1 MRVLVTVGIFP
12 PDIGGPATFVPKIA
26 KYFQDELNYEIEIL
40 TLSDNKNSNINDDF
54 SVKRIDRNLPI
65 IYRWIKTIF
74 TIYKMGK
81 NKDLIF
87 VNGLGTETT
96 IANIFLK
103 KKIIRKIVGDPVW
116 ERAYSK
122 AKISES
128 FDEFQDNKNYGF
140 SISLQKKMRSFSIK
154 KSDIVVT
161 PSKHLKNFI
170 LNLGFKNK
178 IEIINNGVFIPEEN
192 TNIFTNDQINI
203 TIVSRLVSHKNIK
216 KIIRAISDLNDPLI
230 YLNIIGDGPELNQLQ
245 KISLESNNKDN
256 IIFHGKL
263 NRDDINHIFL
273 KSDIYIQAS
282 NYEGLPHSLLE
293 AMSYGI
299 PVLCTPVGECK
310 EILGNEDRGYIL
322 DLPVSKNNIKS
333 KISQIIGEKDIANK
347 KGERGK
353 DFINE
358 KYNLT
363 NSFNLYKNLF
373 TRLLEEEYK

>member
-65 IYRWIKTIF
+65 IYRWLKTIF
-74 TIYKMGK
+74 TIYKLGK

-87 VNGLGTETT
+87 VNGLGTEAT

-128 FDEFQDNKNYGF
+128 FDEFQVKNYGF
-140 SISLQKKMRSFSIK
+140 SISLQKKVRSFSIK

-203 TIVSRLVSHKNIK
+203 TIVSRLVSHKNIE
-216 KIIRAISDLNDPLI
+216 KIIKAISDLNSPLI
-230 YLNIIGDGPELNQLQ
+230 NLNIIGDGPELNQLQ

-310 EILGNEDRGYIL
+310 EILGNEDRGYML

-333 KISQIIGEKDIANK
+333 KISEIIGEKNIANK

>member
-65 IYRWIKTIF
+65 IYRWLKTIF
-74 TIYKMGK
+74 TIYKLGK

-128 FDEFQDNKNYGF
+128 FDEFQVKNYGF
-140 SISLQKKMRSFSIK
+140 SISFQKKVRSFSIK

-161 PSKHLKNFI
+161 PSQHLKNFI

-203 TIVSRLVSHKNIK
+203 TIVSRLVSHKNIE
-216 KIIRAISDLNDPLI
+216 KIIKAISDLNSPLI
-230 YLNIIGDGPELNQLQ
+230 NLNIIGDGPELNQLQ

-333 KISQIIGEKDIANK
+333 KIIEIIGEKNIANK

-358 KYNLT
+358 NYNLT

>member
-65 IYRWIKTIF
+65 IYRWLKTIF
-74 TIYKMGK
+74 TIYKLGK

-87 VNGLGTETT
+87 VNGLGTEAT

-128 FDEFQDNKNYGF
+128 FDEFQVKNYGF
-140 SISLQKKMRSFSIK
+140 SISFQKKVRSFSIK

-178 IEIINNGVFIPEEN
+178 IEIINNGVLIPEEN

-203 TIVSRLVSHKNIK
+203 TIVSRLVSHKNIE
-216 KIIRAISDLNDPLI
+216 KIIKAISDLNSPLI
-230 YLNIIGDGPELNQLQ
+230 NLNIIGDGPELNQLQ

-363 NSFNLYKNLF
+363 NSFTLYKNLF

>member
-40 TLSDNKNSNINDDF
+40 TLSDNKNLNIKDDF
-54 SVKRIDRNLPI
+54 DVKRIDRNLPI
-65 IYRWIKTIF
+65 IYRWLKTIF
-74 TIYKMGK
+74 TIYKLGK

-87 VNGLGTETT
+87 VNGLGTEAT

-128 FDEFQDNKNYGF
+128 FDEFQVKNYGF
-140 SISLQKKMRSFSIK
+140 SISLQKKVRSFSIK

-161 PSKHLKNFI
+161 PSQHLKNFI

-203 TIVSRLVSHKNIK
+203 TIVSRLVSHKNIE
-216 KIIRAISDLNDPLI
+216 KIIKAISDLNSPLI
-230 YLNIIGDGPELNQLQ
+230 NLNIIGDGPELNQLQ

-263 NRDDINHIFL
+263 NRDEINHIFL
-273 KSDIYIQAS
+273 NSDIYIQAS

-333 KISQIIGEKDIANK
+333 KISEIIGEKDIANK
-347 KGERGK
+347 KGETGK
-353 DFINE
+353 AFVIE

-363 NSFNLYKNLF
+363 NYLNLYKNLF

>member
-1 MRVLVTVGIFP
+1 VTVGIFP

-65 IYRWIKTIF
+65 IYRWLKTIF
-74 TIYKMGK
+74 TIYKLGK

-128 FDEFQDNKNYGF
+128 FDEFQVKNYGF
-140 SISLQKKMRSFSIK
+140 SISLQKKVRSFSIK

-161 PSKHLKNFI
+161 PSQHLKNFI

-203 TIVSRLVSHKNIK
+203 TIVSRLVSHKNIE
-216 KIIRAISDLNDPLI
+216 KIIKAISDLNSPLI
-230 YLNIIGDGPELNQLQ
+230 NLNIIGDGPELNQLQ

-263 NRDDINHIFL
+263 NRDEINHIFL
-273 KSDIYIQAS
+273 NSDIYIQAS

-333 KISQIIGEKDIANK
+333 KISEIIGEKDIANK

>member
-40 TLSDNKNSNINDDF
+40 TLSDNKNSNINNDF

-65 IYRWIKTIF
+65 IYRWLKTIF
-74 TIYKMGK
+74 TIYKLGK

-128 FDEFQDNKNYGF
+128 FDEFQVKNYGF
-140 SISLQKKMRSFSIK
+140 SISLQKKVRSFSIK

-333 KISQIIGEKDIANK
+333 KIIEIIGEKNIANK

>member
-65 IYRWIKTIF
+65 IYRWLKTIF
-74 TIYKMGK
+74 TIYKLGK

-128 FDEFQDNKNYGF
+128 FDEFQVKNYGF
-140 SISLQKKMRSFSIK
+140 SISLQKKVRSFSIK

-322 DLPVSKNNIKS
+322 DLPVSKNNIKT
-333 KISQIIGEKDIANK
+333 KISEIIGEKNIANK
-347 KGERGK
+347 KGKRGK

>member
-1 MRVLVTVGIFP
+1 MKVLVTVGIFP

-65 IYRWIKTIF
+65 IYRWLKTIF
-74 TIYKMGK
+74 TIYKLGK

-87 VNGLGTETT
+87 VNGLGTEAT

-128 FDEFQDNKNYGF
+128 FDEFQVKNYGF
-140 SISLQKKMRSFSIK
+140 SISLQKKVRSFSIK

-161 PSKHLKNFI
+161 PSQHLKNFI

-178 IEIINNGVFIPEEN
+178 IEIINNGVFIPDEN

-203 TIVSRLVSHKNIK
+203 TIVSRLVSHKNIE
-216 KIIRAISDLNDPLI
+216 KIIKAISDLNSPLI
-230 YLNIIGDGPELNQLQ
+230 NLNIIGDGPELNQLQ

-333 KISQIIGEKDIANK
+333 KISEIIGEKNIANK

>member
-65 IYRWIKTIF
+65 IYRWLKTIF
-74 TIYKMGK
+74 TIYKLGK

-122 AKISES
+122 AKVSES
-128 FDEFQDNKNYGF
+128 FDEFQVKNYGF
-140 SISLQKKMRSFSIK
+140 SISLQKKVRSFSIK

-161 PSKHLKNFI
+161 PSQHLKNFI

-192 TNIFTNDQINI
+192 TNIFSNDQINI
-203 TIVSRLVSHKNIK
+203 TIVSRLVSHKNIE
-216 KIIRAISDLNDPLI
+216 KIIKAISDLNSPLI
-230 YLNIIGDGPELNQLQ
+230 NLNIIGDGPELNQLQ

-333 KISQIIGEKDIANK
+333 KIIEIIGEKNIANK

-358 KYNLT
+358 NYNLT

>member
-1 MRVLVTVGIFP
+1 MTVGIFP

-65 IYRWIKTIF
+65 IYRWLKTIF

-87 VNGLGTETT
+87 VNGLGTEAT

-128 FDEFQDNKNYGF
+128 FDEFQVKNYGF
-140 SISLQKKMRSFSIK
+140 SISLQKKVRNFSIK

-178 IEIINNGVFIPEEN
+178 IEILNNGVFIPEEN
-192 TNIFTNDQINI
+192 TNIFTNDRINI
-203 TIVSRLVSHKNIK
+203 TIVSRLVSHKNIE
-216 KIIRAISDLNDPLI
+216 KIISAISDLNNPLI

-245 KISLESNNKDN
+245 KISLKSNNKDN

-263 NRDDINHIFL
+263 NRDEINHIFL
-273 KSDIYIQAS
+273 NSDIYIQAS

-310 EILGNEDRGYIL
+310 EILGNEDRGYKL

-333 KISQIIGEKDIANK
+333 KISEIIGEKNIANK

>member
-1 MRVLVTVGIFP
+1 MRVLITAGIFP

-40 TLSDNKNSNINDDF
+40 TLSDNKNSNIKDDL
-54 SVKRIDRNLPI
+54 SVKRIDRNFPI
-65 IYRWIKTIF
+65 IYRWLKTIF
-74 TIYKMGK
+74 TIYKLGK

-87 VNGLGTETT
+87 VNGLGTEAT
-96 IANIFLK
+96 IANIFLN

-128 FDEFQDNKNYGF
+128 FDEFQVKNYGF
-140 SISLQKKMRSFSIK
+140 SISLQKKVRSFSIK

-170 LNLGFKNK
+170 VNLGFKNK

-203 TIVSRLVSHKNIK
+203 TIVSRLVSHKNIG
-216 KIIRAISDLNDPLI
+216 KIIKAISDLNDPLI

-333 KISQIIGEKDIANK
+333 KINEIIGEKDIANK

>member
-40 TLSDNKNSNINDDF
+40 TLSDNKNLNIKDDF
-54 SVKRIDRNLPI
+54 DVKRIDRNLPI
-65 IYRWIKTIF
+65 IYRWLKTIF
-74 TIYKMGK
+74 TIYKLGK

-87 VNGLGTETT
+87 VNGLGTEAT

-128 FDEFQDNKNYGF
+128 FDEFQVKNYGF
-140 SISLQKKMRSFSIK
+140 SISLQKKVRSFSIK

-161 PSKHLKNFI
+161 PSQHLKNFI

-203 TIVSRLVSHKNIK
+203 TIVSRLVSHKNIE
-216 KIIRAISDLNDPLI
+216 KIIKAISDLNSPLI
-230 YLNIIGDGPELNQLQ
+230 NLNIIGDGPELNQLQ

-263 NRDDINHIFL
+263 NRDEINHIFL
-273 KSDIYIQAS
+273 NSDIYIQAS

-310 EILGNEDRGYIL
+310 EILGNEDRGYLL

-333 KISQIIGEKDIANK
+333 KISEIIGEKNIANK

>member
-65 IYRWIKTIF
+65 IYRWLKTIF
-74 TIYKMGK
+74 TIYKLGK

-87 VNGLGTETT
+87 VNGLGTEAT
-96 IANIFLK
+96 IANIFLN

-128 FDEFQDNKNYGF
+128 FDEFQVKNYGL
-140 SISLQKKMRSFSIK
+140 SISLQKKVRSFSIK
-154 KSDIVVT
+154 KTDIVIT
-161 PSKHLKNFI
+161 PSQHLKNFI

-178 IEIINNGVFIPEEN
+178 IEIINNGVLIPEEN

-203 TIVSRLVSHKNIK
+203 TIVSRLVSHKNIE
-216 KIIRAISDLNDPLI
+216 KIIKAISDLNSPLI
-230 YLNIIGDGPELNQLQ
+230 NLNIIGDGPELNQLQ

-263 NRDDINHIFL
+263 NRDEIDHIFL
-273 KSDIYIQAS
+273 NSDIYIQAS

>member
-1 MRVLVTVGIFP
+1 MRILVTVGIFP

-65 IYRWIKTIF
+65 IYRWLKTIF
-74 TIYKMGK
+74 TIYKLGK

-87 VNGLGTETT
+87 VNGLGTEAT
-96 IANIFLK
+96 IANIFLN

-128 FDEFQDNKNYGF
+128 FDEFQVKNYGF
-140 SISLQKKMRSFSIK
+140 SISFQKKVRSFSIK

-161 PSKHLKNFI
+161 PSQHLKNFI

-203 TIVSRLVSHKNIK
+203 TIVSRLVSHKNIE
-216 KIIRAISDLNDPLI
+216 KIIKAISDLNSPLI
-230 YLNIIGDGPELNQLQ
+230 NLNIIGDGPELNQLQ

-310 EILGNEDRGYIL
+310 EILGNEDRGYLL
-322 DLPVSKNNIKS
+322 DLPVSINNIKS
-333 KISQIIGEKDIANK
+333 KITEIIGEKNIANK
-347 KGERGK
+347 KGEKGK
-353 DFINE
+353 AFVTE

-373 TRLLEEEYK
+373 TKLLEKEHK

>member
-40 TLSDNKNSNINDDF
+40 TLSDNKNLNINDDL

-65 IYRWIKTIF
+65 IYRWLKTIF
-74 TIYKMGK
+74 TIYKLGK

-128 FDEFQDNKNYGF
+128 FDEFQVKNYGF
-140 SISLQKKMRSFSIK
+140 SISLQRRCEALALK

-203 TIVSRLVSHKNIK
+203 TIVSRLVSHKNIE

-333 KISQIIGEKDIANK
+333 KIIEIIGEKNIANK

>member
-1 MRVLVTVGIFP
+1 MTVGIFP

-26 KYFQDELNYEIEIL
+26 KYFQDELNYEIDIL
-40 TLSDNKNSNINDDF
+40 TLSDSKNLKIKDDF

-65 IYRWIKTIF
+65 IYRWLKTIF
-74 TIYKMGK
+74 TIYKLGK

-128 FDEFQDNKNYGF
+128 FDEFQDKNYGF
-140 SISLQKKMRSFSIK
+140 SISLQKKVRSFSIK

-333 KISQIIGEKDIANK
+333 KIIEIIGEKNIANK

>member
-1 MRVLVTVGIFP
+1 MRILVTVGIFP

-65 IYRWIKTIF
+65 IYRWLKTIF
-74 TIYKMGK
+74 TIYKLGK

-87 VNGLGTETT
+87 VNGLGTEAT
-96 IANIFLK
+96 IANIFLN

-128 FDEFQDNKNYGF
+128 FDEFQVKNYGF
-140 SISLQKKMRSFSIK
+140 SISFQKKVRSFSIK

-161 PSKHLKNFI
+161 PSQHLKNFI

-203 TIVSRLVSHKNIK
+203 TIVSRLVSHKNIE
-216 KIIRAISDLNDPLI
+216 KIIKAISDLNSPLI
-230 YLNIIGDGPELNQLQ
+230 NLNIIGDGPELNQLQ

-263 NRDDINHIFL
+263 NRDEIDHIFL
-273 KSDIYIQAS
+273 NSDIYIQAS

>member
-1 MRVLVTVGIFP
+1 MTVGIFP

-65 IYRWIKTIF
+65 IYRWLKTIF
-74 TIYKMGK
+74 TIYKLGK

-87 VNGLGTETT
+87 VNGLGTEAT
-96 IANIFLK
+96 IANIFLN

-128 FDEFQDNKNYGF
+128 FDEFQVKNYGF
-140 SISLQKKMRSFSIK
+140 SISFQKKVRSFSIK

-161 PSKHLKNFI
+161 PSQHLKNFI

-203 TIVSRLVSHKNIK
+203 TIVSRLVSHKNIE
-216 KIIRAISDLNDPLI
+216 KIIKAISDLNSPLI
-230 YLNIIGDGPELNQLQ
+230 NLNIIGDGPELNQLQ

-263 NRDDINHIFL
+263 NRDEIDHIFL
-273 KSDIYIQAS
+273 NSDIYIQAS

-363 NSFNLYKNLF
+363 NSFKLYKNLF

>member
-1 MRVLVTVGIFP
+1 MTVGIFP

-26 KYFQDELNYEIEIL
+26 KYFQDELNYEMEIL

-65 IYRWIKTIF
+65 IYRWLKTIF
-74 TIYKMGK
+74 TIYKLGK

-87 VNGLGTETT
+87 VNGLGTEAT
-96 IANIFLK
+96 IANIFLN

-128 FDEFQDNKNYGF
+128 FDEFQVKNYGF
-140 SISLQKKMRSFSIK
+140 SISFQKKVRSFSIK

-161 PSKHLKNFI
+161 PSQHLKNFI

-203 TIVSRLVSHKNIK
+203 TIVSRLVAHKNIE
-216 KIIRAISDLNDPLI
+216 KIIKAISDLNSPLI
-230 YLNIIGDGPELNQLQ
+230 NLNIIGDGPELNQLQ

-263 NRDDINHIFL
+263 NRDEIDHIFL
-273 KSDIYIQAS
+273 NSDIYIQAS

-333 KISQIIGEKDIANK
+333 KISQIIDEKDIANK

>member
-1 MRVLVTVGIFP
+1 MTVGIFP

-65 IYRWIKTIF
+65 IYRWLKTIF
-74 TIYKMGK
+74 TIYKLGK

-128 FDEFQDNKNYGF
+128 FDEFQVKNYGL
-140 SISLQKKMRSFSIK
+140 SISLQKKVRSFSIK

-161 PSKHLKNFI
+161 PSQHLKNFI

-263 NRDDINHIFL
+263 NRDEINHIFL
-273 KSDIYIQAS
+273 NSDIYIQAS

>member
-1 MRVLVTVGIFP
+1 MTVGIFP

-65 IYRWIKTIF
+65 IYRWLKTIF
-74 TIYKMGK
+74 TIYKLGK

-87 VNGLGTETT
+87 VNGLGTEAT

-128 FDEFQDNKNYGF
+128 FDEFQVKNYGF
-140 SISLQKKMRSFSIK
+140 SISLQKKVRSFSIK

-161 PSKHLKNFI
+161 PSQHLKNFI

-203 TIVSRLVSHKNIK
+203 TIVSRLVSHKNIE
-216 KIIRAISDLNDPLI
+216 KIIKAISDLNSPLI
-230 YLNIIGDGPELNQLQ
+230 NLNIIGDGPELNQLQ

-263 NRDDINHIFL
+263 NRDEINHIFL
-273 KSDIYIQAS
+273 NSDIYIQAS

-333 KISQIIGEKDIANK
+333 KISEIIGEKNIANN
-347 KGERGK
+347 KGEMGK

>member
-65 IYRWIKTIF
+65 IYRWLKTIF
-74 TIYKMGK
+74 TIYKLGK

-128 FDEFQDNKNYGF
+128 FDEFQVKNYGF
-140 SISLQKKMRSFSIK
+140 SISLQKKVRSFSIK

-178 IEIINNGVFIPEEN
+178 IEVINNGVFIPEEN

-203 TIVSRLVSHKNIK
+203 TIVSRLVSHKNIE
-216 KIIRAISDLNDPLI
+216 KIIKAISDLNSPLI
-230 YLNIIGDGPELNQLQ
+230 NLNIIGDGPELNQLQ

-263 NRDDINHIFL
+263 NRDEINHIFL
-273 KSDIYIQAS
+273 NSDIYIQAS

-333 KISQIIGEKDIANK
+333 KISEIIGEKNIANK
-347 KGERGK
+347 KGKRGK

>member
-40 TLSDNKNSNINDDF
+40 TLSDNKNSNIKDDF

-65 IYRWIKTIF
+65 IYRWLKTIF
-74 TIYKMGK
+74 TIYKLGK

-128 FDEFQDNKNYGF
+128 FDEFQVKNYGF
-140 SISLQKKMRSFSIK
+140 SISFQKKVRSFSIK

-161 PSKHLKNFI
+161 PSQHLKNFI

-333 KISQIIGEKDIANK
+333 KISEIVGEKNIANK

>member
-40 TLSDNKNSNINDDF
+40 TLSDNKNLNIKDDF
-54 SVKRIDRNLPI
+54 GVKRIDRNLPI
-65 IYRWIKTIF
+65 IYRWLKTIF
-74 TIYKMGK
+74 TIYKLGK

-87 VNGLGTETT
+87 VNGLGTEAT

-128 FDEFQDNKNYGF
+128 FDEFQVKNYGF
-140 SISLQKKMRSFSIK
+140 SISLQKKVRSFSIK

-161 PSKHLKNFI
+161 PSQHLKNFI

-203 TIVSRLVSHKNIK
+203 TIVSRLVSHKNIE
-216 KIIRAISDLNDPLI
+216 KIIKAISDLNSPLI
-230 YLNIIGDGPELNQLQ
+230 NLNIIGDGPELNQLQ

-263 NRDDINHIFL
+263 NRDEINHIFL
-273 KSDIYIQAS
+273 NSDIYIQAS

-333 KISQIIGEKDIANK
+333 KISEIISEKDIANK

>member
-1 MRVLVTVGIFP
+1 MTVGIFP

-65 IYRWIKTIF
+65 IYRWLKTIF
-74 TIYKMGK
+74 TIYKLGK

-87 VNGLGTETT
+87 VNGLGTEVT

-128 FDEFQDNKNYGF
+128 FDEFQVKNYGF
-140 SISLQKKMRSFSIK
+140 SISLQKKVRSFSIK

-161 PSKHLKNFI
+161 PSQHLKNFI

-203 TIVSRLVSHKNIK
+203 TIVSRLVSHKNIE
-216 KIIRAISDLNDPLI
+216 KIIKAISDLNSPLI
-230 YLNIIGDGPELNQLQ
+230 NLNIIGDGPELNQLQ

-333 KISQIIGEKDIANK
+333 KISEIIGEKNIANK

>member
-1 MRVLVTVGIFP
+1 MTVGIFP

-65 IYRWIKTIF
+65 IYRWLKTIF
-74 TIYKMGK
+74 TIYKLGK

-87 VNGLGTETT
+87 VNGLGTEAT

-128 FDEFQDNKNYGF
+128 FDEFQVKNYGF
-140 SISLQKKMRSFSIK
+140 SISFQKKVRSFSIK

-161 PSKHLKNFI
+161 PSQHLKNFI

-203 TIVSRLVSHKNIK
+203 TIVSRLVSHKNIE
-216 KIIRAISDLNDPLI
+216 KIIKAISDLNSPLI
-230 YLNIIGDGPELNQLQ
+230 NLNIIGDGPELNQLQ

>member
-65 IYRWIKTIF
+65 IYRWLKTIF
-74 TIYKMGK
+74 TIYKLGK

-87 VNGLGTETT
+87 VNGLGTEAT

-128 FDEFQDNKNYGF
+128 FDEFQVKNYGF
-140 SISLQKKMRSFSIK
+140 SISLQKKVRSFSIK

-161 PSKHLKNFI
+161 PSQHLKNFI

-203 TIVSRLVSHKNIK
+203 TIVSRLVSHKNIE
-216 KIIRAISDLNDPLI
+216 KIIKAISDLNSPLI
-230 YLNIIGDGPELNQLQ
+230 NLNIIGDGPELNQLQ

-263 NRDDINHIFL
+263 SRDDINHIFL
-273 KSDIYIQAS
+273 NSDIYIQAS

-333 KISQIIGEKDIANK
+333 KISQIIGEKNIANK

>member
-65 IYRWIKTIF
+65 IYRWLKTIF
-74 TIYKMGK
+74 TIYKLGK

-128 FDEFQDNKNYGF
+128 FDEFQVKNYGF
-140 SISLQKKMRSFSIK
+140 SISFQKKVRSFSIK

-161 PSKHLKNFI
+161 PSQHLKNFI

-333 KISQIIGEKDIANK
+333 KINEIIGEKNIANN

-353 DFINE
+353 DFITE

>member
-1 MRVLVTVGIFP
+1 MRILVTVGIFP

-40 TLSDNKNSNINDDF
+40 TLSENKNSNINDDF

-65 IYRWIKTIF
+65 IYRWLKTIF
-74 TIYKMGK
+74 TIYKLGK

-128 FDEFQDNKNYGF
+128 FDEFQVKNYGF
-140 SISLQKKMRSFSIK
+140 SISLQKKVRSFSIK

-161 PSKHLKNFI
+161 PSQHLKNFI

-203 TIVSRLVSHKNIK
+203 TIVSRLVSHKNIE
-216 KIIRAISDLNDPLI
+216 KIIKAISDLNSPLI
-230 YLNIIGDGPELNQLQ
+230 NLNIIGDGPELNQLQ

-347 KGERGK
+347 KGEKGK

>member
-54 SVKRIDRNLPI
+54 TVKRIDRNLPI
-65 IYRWIKTIF
+65 IYRWLKTIF
-74 TIYKMGK
+74 TIYKLGK

-87 VNGLGTETT
+87 VNGLGTEAT

-122 AKISES
+122 AKISEN
-128 FDEFQDNKNYGF
+128 FDEFQVKNYGF
-140 SISLQKKMRSFSIK
+140 SISLQKKVRSYSIK

-161 PSKHLKNFI
+161 PSQHLKNFI

-203 TIVSRLVSHKNIK
+203 TIVSRLVSHKNIE
-216 KIIRAISDLNDPLI
+216 KIIKAISDLNSPLI
-230 YLNIIGDGPELNQLQ
+230 NLNIIGDGPELNQLQ
-245 KISLESNNKDN
+245 KISLESNKKDN

-263 NRDDINHIFL
+263 NRDEINHIFL
-273 KSDIYIQAS
+273 NSDIYIQAS

-310 EILGNEDRGYIL
+310 KILGNEDRGYIL

-333 KISQIIGEKDIANK
+333 KISEIIGEKDIANL

-373 TRLLEEEYK
+373 TRLLEDEYK

>member
-1 MRVLVTVGIFP
+1 MKVLVTVGIFP

-65 IYRWIKTIF
+65 IYRWLKTIF
-74 TIYKMGK
+74 TIYKLGK

-87 VNGLGTETT
+87 VNGLGTEAT

-128 FDEFQDNKNYGF
+128 FDEFQVKNYGF
-140 SISLQKKMRSFSIK
+140 SISLQKKVRSFSIK

-161 PSKHLKNFI
+161 PSQHLKNFI

-203 TIVSRLVSHKNIK
+203 TIVSRLVSHKNIE
-216 KIIRAISDLNDPLI
+216 KIIKAISDLNSPLI
-230 YLNIIGDGPELNQLQ
+230 NLNIIGDGPELNQLQ

-263 NRDDINHIFL
+263 NRDEINHIFL
-273 KSDIYIQAS
+273 NSDIYIQAS

-333 KISQIIGEKDIANK
+333 KISEIIGEKNIANR

-358 KYNLT
+358 RYNLT

>member
-65 IYRWIKTIF
+65 IYRWLKTIF
-74 TIYKMGK
+74 TIYKLGK

-122 AKISES
+122 ARISES
-128 FDEFQDNKNYGF
+128 FDEFQDKNYGF
-140 SISLQKKMRSFSIK
+140 SISLQKKVRSFSIK

-161 PSKHLKNFI
+161 PSQHLKNFI

-203 TIVSRLVSHKNIK
+203 TIVSRLVSHKNIE
-216 KIIRAISDLNDPLI
+216 KIIKAISDLNSPLI
-230 YLNIIGDGPELNQLQ
+230 NLNIIGDGPELNQLQ

-263 NRDDINHIFL
+263 NRDEIDHIFL
-273 KSDIYIQAS
+273 NSDIYIQAS

-333 KISQIIGEKDIANK
+333 KINEIIGEKNIANN

-353 DFINE
+353 DFITE

>member
-65 IYRWIKTIF
+65 IYRWLKTIF
-74 TIYKMGK
+74 TIYKLGK

-87 VNGLGTETT
+87 VNGLGTEAT

-128 FDEFQDNKNYGF
+128 FDEFQVKKYGF
-140 SISLQKKMRSFSIK
+140 SISLQKKVRSFSIK

-263 NRDDINHIFL
+263 NRNDINHIFL

-333 KISQIIGEKDIANK
+333 KISEIIGEKNIANK